1 MSSTLLASA
10 LVQRL
15 QQEVDSRRAQFIH
28 ALTLLDPALAAELA
42 NQAADEWAD
51 HPKLQPWPALQQP
64 LARLKQ
70 VDAALCQWQ
79 LGLYGLCS
87 DCEVQLSEEQLYA
100 DPCMQRCGVCEQKH
114 QHSKKSSWQL

>member
-15 QQEVDSRRAQFIH
+15 QQEADTRRAQFIH
-28 ALTLLDPALAAELA
+28 ALTLLDPTLSAELA
-42 NQAADEWAD
+42 SHAADEWAD
-51 HPKLQPWPALQQP
+51 HPKLQPWPTLQQP

-87 DCEVQLSEEQLYA
+87 DCEEQLSEEQLYA

-114 QHSKKSSWQL
+114 QHSTKNSWQL

>member
-1 MSSTLLASA
+1 MSTTQSASA

-15 QQEVDSRRAQFIH
+15 QQEADTRRAQFIH
-28 ALTLLDPALAAELA
+28 ALTLVDPALANQLA
-42 NQAADEWAD
+42 LLAADEWAD
-51 HPKLQPWPALQQP
+51 HPKLQPWPTLKEP

-87 DCEVQLSEEQLYA
+87 DCEVQLTQEQLYA
-100 DPCMQRCGVCEQKH
+100 DPCIQ
-114 QHSKKSSWQL
+114 